1 MKRKQTFAWLLALI
15 MAMSIVPAITA
26 YADTS
31 ADLRKKVVSM
41 TGIMTTA
48 NTESVVT
55 RGQFARMLVNAS
67 SYQGNVGS
75 EQTLSLFAD
84 VSSTNEYAPYIRI
97 AVEEGWMTGYLGGN
111 FKPDQAVTLQD
122 AIKGLLALLDYQNS
136 DFGGS
141 INSGRLATYHSLSL
155 DDKVGKGPSD
165 TLVRMDCINLFYNL
179 LKTNSKSGSMYGK
192 IFDCTLTSDGEIN
205 CLALADNSIVGPIV
219 TSGDLESDVPFSLKN
234 ASVFVD
240 GSLVS
245 ASDVGEGN
253 ILYYHRGTKTIWVYE
268 GQSVDG
274 KVEAIY
280 YDASATMT
288 PEYIVVNGEN
298 YYLTT
303 TDAQFAFSVFG
314 DMEVGDD
321 ITLVYE
327 VVTVNGEERYQVVD
341 YAD

>member
-1 MKRKQTFAWLLALI
+1 MNRKRSFAWLLVLTMLLGI
-15 MAMSIVPAITA
+15 LPSFRA

-41 TGIMTTA
+41 TGIMTTG
-48 NTESVVT
+48 NTEGVVT

-97 AVEEGWMTGYLGGN
+97 AVDEGWMTGYLGGN

-122 AIKGLLALLDYQNS
+122 AIKGLLGLLGYKDS

-141 INSGRLATYHSLSL
+141 INSGRLAAYHSLKL
-155 DDKVGKGPSD
+155 DSKVGKEAAD
-165 TLVRMDCINLFYNL
+165 TLTRMDCVNLFYNL
-179 LKTNSKSGSMYGK
+179 LKADSKNGSMYGK
-192 IFDCTLTSDGEIN
+192 LFDCTLTSDGEIN
-205 CLALADNSIVGPIV
+205 CLDLADNSIVGPIV
-219 TSGDLESDVPFSLKN
+219 TSGNLENDVSFSLKN
-234 ASVFVD
+234 ATIFVD

-253 ILYYHRGTKTIWVYE
+253 ILYYHKGTKTIWVYE

-274 KVEAIY
+274 EIEAIY
-280 YDASATMT
+280 YNASASMT

-298 YYLTT
+298 YYLATA
-303 TDAQFAFSVFG
+303 DAQFAFSVFG
-314 DMEVGDD
+314 DIEVGDE

-327 VVTVNGEERYQVVD
+327 IVTVNGEERYQIVD